1 MNWVIL
7 AFKSEI
13 PSSMKKIASLLI
25 CCFIT
30 YALIAQNKLSQS
42 NSTHLVWF
50 DDLQIQTFSEGIRP
64 VSAKSNYS
72 HDSMRIKGVHYK
84 RGIGAQ
90 SPCVLVFS
98 LNKNAKHFS
107 ALVGSDDLGNK
118 EIPVTFYVLGDK
130 KVLFESKEMRVGD
143 APIQVDIDITGIK
156 QLGLLVTDKVGGV
169 GNKRTYANW
178 ANASIEMIGNHKP
191 QHPINNIPTYILTPK
206 DKPTPK
212 INSAKIM
219 GVRPGNPFLYTIAAT
234 GIRPIKYSA
243 ENLPKGLSVATE
255 TGIIT
260 GYLKERGDYTTTII
274 AKNKLG
280 VAKQKLLIKV
290 GDTIALTPP
299 IGWNGWNAWESKIDR
314 QKVIA
319 SADAM
324 VQKGLRDHGWSYIN
338 IDDTWQGKREGADTA
353 LQPNEKFNDIKGMV
367 DYIHSIG
374 LKAGLYSTP
383 YVASY
388 AGYVGASSDLEKGG
402 ETFEQIIKKKQFYHH
417 IGPYKFEP
425 NDAKQMAKWGFD
437 FLKYDWRMDVAST
450 ERMWN
455 ALKNSGR
462 DIILS
467 LSNNA
472 PFEKVNDWNRLSNM
486 YRTGPDIKDSWTSLF
501 LTTFTLDKW
510 APYSG
515 PGHWMDPDMMIVGNV
530 SIGPILHPT
539 RLTPDEQYSHISMFS
554 ILAAPML
561 IGCPIEQIDA
571 FTLNLLANDEVI
583 AINQDPLGKPARLV
597 KELKGVQIWKKE
609 MEDGSTI
616 VGLFNTGGYG
626 THPASY
632 FRWGD
637 EKPIAINF
645 DFASIGL
652 KGKYDVRDVWRQK
665 SLGTYKGYYKT
676 LVNHHGVVLLQF
688 KMVKM

>member
-1 MNWVIL
+1 MQ
-7 AFKSEI
+7 F
-13 PSSMKKIASLLI
+13 
-25 CCFIT
+25 
-30 YALIAQNKLSQS
+30 
-42 NSTHLVWF
+42 
-50 DDLQIQTFSEGIRP
+50 
-64 VSAKSNYS
+64 
-72 HDSMRIKGVHYK
+72 
-84 RGIGAQ
+84 
-90 SPCVLVFS
+90 
-98 LNKNAKHFS
+98 
-107 ALVGSDDLGNK
+107 
-118 EIPVTFYVLGDK
+118 
-130 KVLFESKEMRVGD
+130 
-143 APIQVDIDITGIK
+143 
-156 QLGLLVTDKVGGV
+156 
-169 GNKRTYANW
+169 
-178 ANASIEMIGNHKP
+178 
-191 QHPINNIPTYILTPK
+191 
-206 DKPTPK
+206 
-212 INSAKIM
+212 
-219 GVRPGNPFLYTIAAT
+219 
-234 GIRPIKYSA
+234 SA
-243 ENLPKGLSVATE
+243 ENLPMGLSVAPE

-260 GYLKERGDYTTTII
+260 GYLKDRGVFTTTII

-280 VAKQKLLIKV
+280 VAKQKLVIKV
-290 GDTIALTPP
+290 GDTISLTPP
-299 IGWNGWNAWESKIDR
+299 IGWNGWNAWEAKIDR
-314 QKVIA
+314 AKVIA

-338 IDDTWQGKREGADTA
+338 IDDSWQGKREGPDTA

-388 AGYVGASSDLEKGG
+388 AGYVGASSDSVKGG
-402 ETFEQIIKKKQFYHH
+402 ETFEQILKKKQFYHH
-417 IGPYKFEP
+417 IGPYKFEK
-425 NDAKQMAKWGFD
+425 NDAKQMANWGFD

-450 ERMWN
+450 DRMWN
-455 ALKNSGR
+455 ALKHSGR

-583 AINQDPLGKPARLV
+583 AINQDPLGTPARLV
-597 KELKGVQIWKKE
+597 KELNGVQIWKKP
-609 MEDGSTI
+609 MVDGSTI
-616 VGLFNTGGYG
+616 IGLFNTGGYG
-626 THPASY
+626 TNPASY

-637 EKPIAINF
+637 EKALQFNF
-645 DFASIGL
+645 DFASLGL
-652 KGKYDVRDVWRQK
+652 QGKYEIRDVWRQK
-665 SLGTYKGYYKT
+665 SLGKYEGNYKT
-676 LVNHHGVVLLQF
+676 TINHHGVVYLQL
-688 KMVKM
+688 KGVK